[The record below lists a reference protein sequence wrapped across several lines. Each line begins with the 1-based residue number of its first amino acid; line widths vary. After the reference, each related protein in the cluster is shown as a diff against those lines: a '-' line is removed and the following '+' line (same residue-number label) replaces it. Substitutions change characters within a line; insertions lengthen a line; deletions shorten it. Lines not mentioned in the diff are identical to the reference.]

1 MRSKPRDTFHEPSDN
16 GGFKMQASQQP
27 CGIHRLHLSSM
38 RSILPLT
45 SWLLLATVL
54 AGFPA
59 GSPSAGTRDGAQQA
73 QVRDALALAE
83 AGRLDPEAARRTA
96 SDPLA
101 PWIGYAALHHD
112 LAGADPA
119 TVRAFLNRYD
129 GQVAAKLLRDTWLQE
144 LDRRRDWKTFR
155 SFYAPGASAS
165 LRCADLAARLVAGE
179 PDADWFNDTIA
190 LWQGGEALPTDCDAP
205 FALLDSRGKLTP
217 ELRWKRIDAAAE
229 QANASVMRGA
239 ARGLASDQVALANA
253 YAAFIESPSE
263 IARTWPRTDRSRH
276 IVAIGL
282 TRLARREPDIA
293 QARLAQ
299 LAQQLQMG
307 EADRG
312 RVQYAIALW
321 TVGSYLA
328 GSAQRLAAVPASAY
342 DPKLHEWQVREAIAR
357 GDDTTA
363 LKAIVAMDPA
373 QRNDPRWQYFE
384 ARLRERK
391 GDAKGANALYA
402 QAARTATYHGFLAAD
417 RLRQPYS
424 ICPIELT
431 ASDDARSKVAATPA
445 LVRALELFKI
455 DRLAWAEREW
465 KQALAGFDDSQRQ
478 IAVALAQDAGWY
490 DRATFALGT
499 TASGKPAPDELR
511 IYTLRFPLNEATT
524 VREQARA
531 NAIDPAWVAAEIRA
545 ESAWMPT
552 ARSSADARGLMQLLP
567 SAGARVA
574 RTLGIAWNGGDMLYQ
589 PQVNIM
595 LGSAYLRQ
603 MLDRFGGRTYLAIGA
618 YNAGATPVERWLAQR
633 PQLDPD
639 FWIETVDYKETRDYI
654 MRVLAFSVIY
664 DWRFDGK
671 AVPLSERMLG
681 RTVPDAQ
688 KRRFVCA
695 MPTPTNE
702 AMR

>member
-1 MRSKPRDTFHEPSDN
+1 
-16 GGFKMQASQQP
+16 
-27 CGIHRLHLSSM
+27 M

-45 SWLLLATVL
+45 GLLLPAMVL
-54 AGFPA
+54 AGLAA
-59 GSPSAGTRDGAQQA
+59 GSPTAGTRDTGQQA

-83 AGRLDPEAARRTA
+83 AGRLDPAGARRIA
-96 SDPLA
+96 RDPLA
-101 PWIGYAALHHD
+101 PWIGYATLHHD
-112 LAGADPA
+112 LASSDPA
-119 TVRAFLNRYD
+119 AVRAFLDQYD
-129 GQVAAKLLRDTWLQE
+129 GQVAANLLRDAWLQE

-155 SFYAPGASAS
+155 AFYAPTASAS
-165 LRCADLAARLVAGE
+165 LRCADLAARLATGE
-179 PDADWFNDTIA
+179 PDADWLNDSIA
-190 LWQGGEALPTDCDAP
+190 LWQGGDALPVDCDAP
-205 FALLDSRGKLTP
+205 FALLDARGKLTL

-229 QANASVMRGA
+229 QANTSVMRSA
-239 ARGLASDQVALANA
+239 ARDLPSDQVALVNA
-253 YAAFIESPSE
+253 YASFIESPNDV
-263 IARTWPRTDRSRH
+263 ARTWPRTDRSRH
-276 IVAIGL
+276 VVSIGL
-282 TRLARREPDIA
+282 TRLARRDPDIA

-321 TVGSYLA
+321 TVGSYLP

-373 QRNDPRWQYFE
+373 QRSDPRWQYFE

-391 GDAKGANALYA
+391 GDGKAANALYA

-417 RLRQPYS
+417 RLRQAYS
-424 ICPIELT
+424 MCPIELT
-431 ASDDARSKVAATPA
+431 VSDDARARVAATPSLA
-445 LVRALELFKI
+445 RALELVQI
-455 DRLAWAEREW
+455 GRLAWAEREW
-465 KQALAGFDDSQRQ
+465 KQALSGFDDSQRQ

-499 TASGKPAPDELR
+499 TSSGKQAPDELR
-511 IYTLRFPLNEATT
+511 NYRLRFPLNEANT

-552 ARSSADARGLMQLLP
+552 ARSAADARGLMQLLP

-574 RTLGIAWNGGDMLYQ
+574 RTLGIAWSGGDMLYQ
-589 PQVNIM
+589 PQINIM

-618 YNAGATPVERWLAQR
+618 YNAGATPVERWLTQR

-639 FWIETVDYKETRDYI
+639 FWIETVDYKETREYI

-688 KRRFVCA
+688 RRRFVCA
-695 MPTPTNE
+695 MPTLTNE